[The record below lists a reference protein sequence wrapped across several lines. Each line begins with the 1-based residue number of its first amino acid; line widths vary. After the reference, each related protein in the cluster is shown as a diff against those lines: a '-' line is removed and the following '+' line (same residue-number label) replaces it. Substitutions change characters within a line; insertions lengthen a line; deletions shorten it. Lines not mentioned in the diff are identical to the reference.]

1 MLQILNVGFCVV
13 GTETLNYTG
22 NRAKHLLYAH
32 WFQRHPEKSL
42 SCTVIDMYNPLF
54 LVHFLKGI
62 TLEFIT
68 SSFGEV
74 NEQILE
80 YLK

>member
-1 MLQILNVGFCVV
+1 MVQ
-13 GTETLNYTG
+13 TETLNYTG

-42 SCTVIDMYNPLF
+42 SCTIIEMYNLLF
-54 LVHFLKGI
+54 LVHFKGI
-62 TLEFIT
+62 TLAFIT